1 MGYIIVTENQEEG
14 GDILVNFFVAA
25 IFNFKFSQIRT

>member
-25 IFNFKFSQIRT
+25 IFKITFQI